1 MHVEHEAQSLIH
13 YPVDRVGLSKWDY
26 QWLHTSANHIYQR
39 CLSMMTL
46 QPVDSA
52 QKQPLKLQARWPPCA
67 GSSSISTTA
76 ANCPNSPVTYPAEL
90 GQVNSYSLIDSKI
103 GTALGLDTNTP
114 TAQAGAAGGTAGGSV
129 AGTPLT
135 VNGLAN
141 GVNNSGTQANTNGQ
155 GNGQGSVGAG
165 NGNMNGNGNTGGL
178 NGNGNGI
185 GSVGNGNGSNNGN
198 GNTNSQG

>member
-1 MHVEHEAQSLIH
+1 MTFKTRCTILW
-13 YPVDRVGLSKWDY
+13 DRVRLCQWDH
-26 QWLHTSANHIYQR
+26 QWLHTSANNIPQR

-46 QPVDSA
+46 QPADSA
-52 QKQPLKLQARWPPCA
+52 QKQPLELQASWPPCA
-67 GSSSISTTA
+67 GSSSVSSTT

-90 GQVNSYSLIDSKI
+90 GQVNSYSLIDSKT

-114 TAQAGAAGGTAGGSV
+114 TAQAGGTAGGSV

-141 GVNNSGTQANTNGQ
+141 GVNNSGAQASTNGQ

-165 NGNMNGNGNTGGL
+165 NGNQNGNGNAGGL

-185 GSVGNGNGSNNGN
+185 GNVGNGNGSNNGN
-198 GNTNSQG
+198 GNTNTQG